1 MNKDQ
6 SNLKNGILL
15 VVTASIFWGIST
27 SLIIPHLYSYPV
39 TFVVFVM
46 HLFPLVILTV
56 FYPKEYKNF
65 FKLSKSDM
73 TYAAIIALLAGVI
86 GTLLIVK
93 ALFLVD
99 FKYLSAVVL
108 IQKVQPVF
116 AIILA
121 ALFLKEKIKFYF
133 IIIAVI
139 VFAGVYFMSF
149 GFHMPYFAVSSTYL
163 LAYMLTVIAAF
174 FFSTNTV
181 LGKYLTNTVSNKT
194 ITFARFFLGTI
205 FSLIIC
211 LTVGDIHF
219 ISKLNSASIS
229 FFIVNAIIA
238 GPFVMFLYYIGLKKI
253 KAIFAALGELA
264 LPFSVIIL
272 DYFYYGETLSY
283 VQGVGGGIIIIGII
297 CLTYMQNK
305 EENKFLINQ

>member
-1 MNKDQ
+1 MDNKAQ
-6 SNLKNGILL
+6 LNFKTGLIL
-15 VVTASIFWGIST
+15 VITASIFWGIST

-39 TFVVFVM
+39 TFVVFIM
-46 HLFPLVILTV
+46 HLFPLIILTI

-108 IQKVQPVF
+108 IQKVQPIF

-121 ALFLKEKIKFYF
+121 AVFLKEKIKHYF
-133 IIIAVI
+133 IIIALI

-149 GFHMPYFAVSSTYL
+149 GLHTPYFSVSSAYL
-163 LAYMLTVIAAF
+163 LAYILTIIAAF

-211 LTVGDIHF
+211 LVAGDIHF
-219 ISKLNSASIS
+219 VYKLNSNSLT
-229 FFIVNAIIA
+229 FFVVNAIIA
-238 GPFVMFLYYIGLKKI
+238 GPFVMFLYYSGLKKI

-272 DYFYYGETLSY
+272 DYFYYGEALSY
-283 VQGVGGGIIIIGII
+283 VQWIGGGIIIIGII
-297 CLTYMQNK
+297 CLTYMQNRDQSK
-305 EENKFLINQ
+305 QFN